1 MGIVAAPRRRGA
13 RDPPP
18 LDAGAKAGA
27 VVGAGGDPGPE
38 AIRETWD
45 GGPIRVVANAIGT
58 RVSVTARVKV
68 GTRVNVVTRVNAG
81 AQVKGVVGALAEKS
95 ATTAVTAAA
104 AVEVVAVVVPAVA
117 VVAAGI
123 TTIGVPGRA
132 AAAIAAGGTLPIG
145 VATLL
150 S

>member
-1 MGIVAAPRRRGA
+1 MGIVAAPRRLGA

-18 LDAGAKAGA
+18 LDAGAGA
-27 VVGAGGDPGPE
+27 VVGAVGDPGPE
-38 AIRETWD
+38 AFRETRER
-45 GGPIRVVANAIGT
+45 GPIRVVAIAIGT
-58 RVSVTARVKV
+58 RVSVTAQVKI
-68 GTRVNVVTRVNAG
+68 GTRVNAG
-81 AQVKGVVGALAEKS
+81 AHVKGVDGALAEKS

-123 TTIGVPGRA
+123 TTTGVPGRA
-132 AAAIAAGGTLPIG
+132 AAAVAAGGTLPIG